1 MHKLNQMTEAELTK
15 IWQSST
21 NQERLKFDKS
31 RLLLELQS
39 SMDHFHRK
47 IKFRDIREQ
56 AIAIVMM
63 PVFVYTAFTIPHVVS
78 KVASGL
84 IVVLAISLIVRI
96 RAAKEYKPGD
106 LTETYVNY
114 LYKTREYLQ
123 IQKRMLDSLHV
134 RFLLPSMIL
143 VFLFLSGFLGVPGK
157 ATSLVEA
164 SIANVVVHVVVFI
177 IAKLDVQSQF
187 VNRLEKVDELIKAM
201 E

>member
-1 MHKLNQMTEAELTK
+1 
-15 IWQSST
+15 
-21 NQERLKFDKS
+21 
-31 RLLLELQS
+31 
-39 SMDHFHRK
+39 
-47 IKFRDIREQ
+47 
-56 AIAIVMM
+56 
-63 PVFVYTAFTIPHVVS
+63 
-78 KVASGL
+78 
-84 IVVLAISLIVRI
+84 VLAISLIVRI